1 MQVNREIREKLVLII
16 GNLMS
21 RCIHEA
27 SKVPYVIPKD
37 QVVSMLIEEPELF
50 ERLVLEEQQAKT
62 EYSREELTTRTDAL
76 TEIGQLKALDRFDMS
91 FARSS
96 DSNAESEPIIEQ
108 INLLTRSF
116 IVYTNNTITV
126 FEKEFEMLIE
136 KFRQSLR
143 GRNLS
148 ARAIDLDE
156 DDLTGLVR
164 RAEIH
169 LAAGEYVQA
178 FSFDRLLI
186 SQVITKDFVQLPLSG
201 YSLSRNLIRSAPK
214 DTARFSELIKFILR
228 VSYVSQ
234 GGWQD
239 LFVNLLKLAN
249 SEPEIYKRSLFIYLS
264 VNVHL
269 APDFHPSRC
278 FRVYRK
284 NLRDGRRGGYF
295 SDNWRLGRLGLCRIG
310 RRIRDR
316 DRSRDN
322 RDLAAR

>member
-1 MQVNREIREKLVLII
+1 MQVNLEIREKLVLVI
-16 GNLMS
+16 GRLMS
-21 RCIHEA
+21 RCIAEA

-62 EYSREELTTRTDAL
+62 EYSREELTTRVDAL

-96 DSNAESEPIIEQ
+96 DSDTGSEPIIEQ

-136 KFRQSLR
+136 RFRQSLR
-143 GRNLS
+143 ERNLS
-148 ARAIDLDE
+148 TRAMDLDE

-164 RAEIH
+164 TAEIH
-169 LAAGEYVQA
+169 LAAGEYIQA

-186 SQVITKDFVQLPLSG
+186 SQVITKDIVQLPPSG
-201 YSLSRNLIRSAPK
+201 YSLSRSLIRSAPK

-228 VSYVSQ
+228 VSYISQ

-249 SEPEIYKRSLFIYLS
+249 SQPEIYKRSLLIKLIEEDAFFTCNLLRHS
-264 VNVHL
+264 FSNL
-269 APDFHPSRC
+269 KMWSGAQ
-278 FRVYRK
+278 RK
-284 NLRDGRRGGYF
+284 AAIEECLRT
-295 SDNWRLGRLGLCRIG
+295 WT
-310 RRIRDR
+310 
-316 DRSRDN
+316 
-322 RDLAAR
+322 